1 MPIGFEEKSG
11 ASRAKPVAFNFD
23 PNAAKRAHILLL
35 RVSFGQ
41 AVPNFSSDDGSYS
54 AQLARAADL
63 LTGQHY
69 REAHAICLG
78 LIRSDPGN
86 AGAFYLLGLLT
97 LEHANFVKA
106 EELFAA
112 AIARN
117 AAHAAAHAQRARCL
131 IALSRRAE
139 AVDAARRAGALSPVD
154 AFTLDTIGVVLSR
167 AGLHGEAL
175 AWYARAT
182 EAEPDNADYQYNHG
196 AALQFAGEMAPAREA
211 YRRCAEGPGDTR
223 GLAALVQI
231 TRQTAE
237 ANEVAGLERLFA
249 RHKDDPDA
257 ALRIGHALAK
267 AFEDMQQPEAALL
280 WLSRAKA
287 GKRARIS
294 HDPKAD
300 AALFDT
306 AMRTAETV
314 RGRTSG
320 AKGAPVFICGMP
332 RTGTTLIDRI
342 LSSHSA
348 LTSAGE
354 LTDFALCLKRMA
366 KTPSNLVLDPETLD
380 EAADVDLASLG
391 IGYLDSVRASLG
403 IESRFTDKMPL
414 NILLAPVILAAL
426 PEARVICLRRHPAD
440 TVLSNYRQMFATSFS
455 YYNYAYTL
463 EDTAR
468 YYVEFDRMVRHFED
482 GLPPDRFAVVHYER
496 VVADLETEA
505 RRLLDFCALPFEAQ
519 CLSFHENAAPVAT
532 ASSAQVREPLY
543 TTALGRWKRY
553 ETGLKPALDILEAAG
568 CLAPGERSLG

>member
-1 MPIGFEEKSG
+1 M
-11 ASRAKPVAFNFD
+11 
-23 PNAAKRAHILLL
+23 
-35 RVSFGQ
+35 
-41 AVPNFSSDDGSYS
+41 PNFSSLQGSHA
-54 AQLARAADL
+54 AQLEQAAKL
-63 LTGQHY
+63 LAQQHY
-69 REAHAICLG
+69 REAHALCLG
-78 LIRSDPGN
+78 VLRADPAN
-86 AGAFYLLGLLT
+86 AEAFYLLGLLT
-97 LEHANFVKA
+97 LAHANYAKA
-106 EELFAA
+106 DELFAA
-112 AIARN
+112 AISRDGG
-117 AAHAAAHAQRARCL
+117 HAAAHAQRARCL

-139 AVDAARRAGALSPVD
+139 AVDAARRAGALAPVD
-154 AFTLDTIGVVLSR
+154 AFTLDTIGVVMSR

-175 AWYARAT
+175 AWYGQAT
-182 EAEPDNADYQYNHG
+182 AAEPRNADYAYNHG
-196 AALQFAGEMAPAREA
+196 AALQFAGEMAAAREA
-211 YRRCAEGPGDTR
+211 YRRCAEGTGDTR

-280 WLSRAKA
+280 WLDRAKA
-287 GKRARIS
+287 GKRALIS

-300 AALFDT
+300 SALFD
-306 AMRTAETV
+306 AAIRAAETL
-314 RGRTSG
+314 RGRTST

-332 RTGTTLIDRI
+332 RTGTTLVDRI

-366 KTPSNLVLDPETLD
+366 KTPSNLVLDPETLN
-380 EAADVDLASLG
+380 AAGRVDLGSLG
-391 IGYLDSVRASLG
+391 NGYMDSVRASLG

-414 NILLAPVILAAL
+414 NILLAPVTLAAL

-468 YYVEFDRMVRHFED
+468 YYVAFDRMVRHFEAS
-482 GLPPDRFAVVHYER
+482 LPADRFTVVHYER
-496 VVADLETEA
+496 VVADLETEV

-553 ETGLKPALDILEAAG
+553 EAGLQPALDILEAAG
-568 CLAPGERSLG
+568 CIEPQERSRG